1 VAAIRRRATLDIVIH
16 LHPYRPNVE
25 EERTG
30 IPPDCVDVLG
40 IQFPVYSLPVSSGRN
55 MANIIEAAALN
66 YKLKLLGHDAAKE
79 LDEKISG
86 SFLRKAGK

>member
-40 IQFPVYSLPVSSGRN
+40 IQFPMYSLPVSSGRD
-55 MANIIEAAALN
+55 MANIIEATALN

-79 LDEKISG
+79 LDEKVIG